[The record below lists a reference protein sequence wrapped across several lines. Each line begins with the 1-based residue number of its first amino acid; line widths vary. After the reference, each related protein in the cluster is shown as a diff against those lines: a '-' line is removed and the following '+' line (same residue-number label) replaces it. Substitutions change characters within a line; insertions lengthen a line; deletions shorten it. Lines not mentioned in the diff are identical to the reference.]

1 MKKNIYIPPLP
12 SSDNQLRLKI
22 SKTIERAGMQVI
34 SNNEPITDSLKS
46 ANQIL
51 CIITAS
57 LFEENNKALL
67 GNIESIN
74 QYYELISQKPVF
86 VWCPKDILNQLKTN
100 GNHASIDKIKKLIS
114 NQHLVSY
121 PSPIKLVDDLRN
133 YKLKKTTPFPNKL
146 YDITFISNENDKT
159 KAQEAQL
166 LINDI
171 FKINPIYLN
180 FSDQTDYSQQ
190 CAESILNSRGCV
202 VFSKTTAEW
211 AFYFAQQIWK
221 IIGGVS
227 ANTPIIVVFDKKNQ
241 LPPTM
246 KLDIPNLYTLTT
258 EDRIAGLEIKIL
270 FEKIMNN
277 ASPDA

>member
-1 MKKNIYIPPLP
+1 MA
-12 SSDNQLRLKI
+12 
-22 SKTIERAGMQVI
+22 KTIERAGMMLI
-34 SNNEPITDSLKS
+34 GNNAPMKDIIKNAD
-46 ANQIL
+46 QIL
-51 CIITAS
+51 CVITPS
-57 LFEENNKALL
+57 LLKENNETLL
-67 GNIESIN
+67 NDIESIN
-74 QYYELISQKPVF
+74 QYQELISQKPVF
-86 VWCPKDILNQLKTN
+86 VWCPKDLFNQLKAN
-100 GNHASIDKIKKLIS
+100 GNHASIDRIKKLVS

-121 PSPIKLVDDLRN
+121 PSLIKLVDDLRN
-133 YKLKKTTPFPNKL
+133 YKLKKAEPYPHKL
-146 YDITFISNENDKT
+146 YDITFISNENDKA

-180 FSDQTDYSQQ
+180 FSYQTDYSQQ

-227 ANTPIIVVFDKKNQ
+227 ANTPIIAVFDKKNQ

-246 KLDIPNLYTLTT
+246 KLDIPNLYTLIT
-258 EDRIAGLEIKIL
+258 EDTIAGLEIKIL